1 MIKIKNLS
9 KSFFTPQKIHVLDDI
24 SLSVKDGEFVTIFG
38 PNGCGKTTMLYILAG
53 VEKPT
58 GGHVLINGRRV
69 EDSRAGFIFQ
79 NYNDTL
85 LPWRTV
91 QGNIEFALEA
101 RGMAKAERKK
111 ISEDLLSKFGLHDF
125 RDKYPYNL
133 SGGMKQMAAI
143 IRTLAYDPEF
153 FLMDEPFG
161 SLDYINR
168 LKMGEEIQR
177 IWMETGKTVIFVSH
191 DIDEAIFL
199 ADRVVVLSNRPAK
212 IKEIVKVGLPRPRKF
227 DMLNS
232 SKFISTRKKVLKI
245 FKSETYE
252 ID

>member
-1 MIKIKNLS
+1 MIEIKNLS
-9 KSFFTPQKIHVLDDI
+9 KSFFTPQKTHVLDKI
-24 SLSVKDGEFVTIFG
+24 SLSVKEGEFVTIFG

-58 GGHVLINGRRV
+58 GGSVLINKKEA
-69 EDSRAGFIFQ
+69 EDSRVGFVFQ
-79 NYNDTL
+79 NYNDIL

-91 QGNIEFALEA
+91 QGNIEFVLEA
-101 RGMAKAERKK
+101 RGTAKAERKR
-111 ISEDLLSKFGLHDF
+111 ISEELLRKFGLHDF

-133 SGGMKQMAAI
+133 SGGMKQMTAI
-143 IRTLAYDPEF
+143 VRTLAYEPDV

-168 LKMGEEIQR
+168 LKMAEEIQK

-199 ADRVVVLSNRPAK
+199 ADRIVVLSNQPARVK
-212 IKEIVKVGLPRPRKF
+212 GIIKVNLPRPRKF

-232 SKFISTRKKVLKI
+232 IKFIRTRKRVLKI
-245 FKSETYE
+245 FKSEMNE